1 MLGRFYQATSQARVA
16 QKSMNSLHS
25 SQDPAS
31 PGLRGSHAFVK
42 VPGVSEQL
50 ISERSAKAT
59 VAVTK
64 ALTAS
69 APCESAAR
77 GGVDSGRQEVLK
89 DRVVLQL
96 NKTATVGQSAAKQ
109 GSLDLSNAKSHKSLS
124 REQGPA
130 LSYTSSDYFWNV
142 PNLQKPPWKAAVP
155 QQPYSRQG
163 TQPVSSAASPE
174 SVRGA
179 ARLNIRDETVDAK
192 SNMRLLIDE

>member
-1 MLGRFYQATSQARVA
+1 MQ
-16 QKSMNSLHS
+16 
-25 SQDPAS
+25 
-31 PGLRGSHAFVK
+31 

-50 ISERSAKAT
+50 VSERSAKAT
-59 VAVTK
+59 AAVTK

-69 APCESAAR
+69 TPCESVAR

-89 DRVVLQL
+89 NRVVLQL
-96 NKTATVGQSAAKQ
+96 NKTMTVSESAAKQ
-109 GSLDLSNAKSHKSLS
+109 GSPDVSNAKSHKSLG

-142 PNLQKPPWKAAVP
+142 PNLQKLPCKAAIP
-155 QQPYSRQG
+155 QQPYSHQG

-179 ARLNIRDETVDAK
+179 ARLNIRDETLDAK
-192 SNMRLLIDE
+192 SNMRLLIDEKVFGVFKAPLRDRLCASNS